1 MANLFKCL
9 PIALHLSLPVLL
21 KPSSDKT
28 TEMHVYICQRS
39 KPIKTSQHADMPT
52 CRQTTQPQ
60 GTAARCCFHLPI
72 QRLRLCTLQTQTR

>member
-52 CRQTTQPQ
+52 
-60 GTAARCCFHLPI
+60 
-72 QRLRLCTLQTQTR
+72 